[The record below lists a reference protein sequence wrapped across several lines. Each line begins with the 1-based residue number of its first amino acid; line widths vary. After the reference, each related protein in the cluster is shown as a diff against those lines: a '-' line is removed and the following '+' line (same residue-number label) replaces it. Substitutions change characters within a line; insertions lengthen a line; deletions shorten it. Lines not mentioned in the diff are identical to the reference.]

1 MNRTGFRSSALS
13 LLALCLVAGSA
24 FIALE
29 APSAS
34 AKKAESAKVDTPVQ
48 NFKLRDLTKELKDNE
63 KEDAALVALDQYR
76 DKKPVVLFFLSEKC
90 DTTWRYEKR
99 VGQLLQKYGQKDV
112 QFLAVRCSANDTPES
127 IVKFAEA
134 KNFDMPVLDDTNGKL
149 TSYFKVYCTPTFAL
163 IDTKGV
169 LRYKGSFDDSRDP
182 AAVKKPLLR
191 NAIAAVLTGKE
202 VAVKQN
208 PAFG

>member
-1 MNRTGFRSSALS
+1 MNLTGFRATALS
-13 LLALCLVAGSA
+13 ALALCLIAGSA
-24 FIALE
+24 LLVQE
-29 APSAS
+29 AARSDA
-34 AKKAESAKVDTPVQ
+34 AKKAAAAKVGTTVQ
-48 NFKLRDLTKELKDNE
+48 NFKLRDLTKDLKEGE

-76 DKKPVVLFFLSEKC
+76 DKKPVLLFFLSEKC

-127 IVKFAEA
+127 IRKFAEA
-134 KNFDMPVLDDTNGKL
+134 KNFDMPLLDDSKGAM
-149 TSYFKVYCTPTFAL
+149 TSYFNVHCTPTFAL

-182 AAVKKPLLR
+182 ENVKKPF
-191 NAIAAVLTGKE
+191 LTD
-202 VAVKQN
+202 AVK
-208 PAFG
+208 AV